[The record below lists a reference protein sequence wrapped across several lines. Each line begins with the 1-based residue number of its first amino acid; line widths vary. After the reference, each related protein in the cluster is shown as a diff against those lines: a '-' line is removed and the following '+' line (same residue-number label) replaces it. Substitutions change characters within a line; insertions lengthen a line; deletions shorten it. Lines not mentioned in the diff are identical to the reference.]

1 MPAIENVTRR
11 GAVYWWRR
19 RLRLEP
25 ASANPITVVTMVS
38 LLTKDQPVARR
49 RAVAMTGR
57 SETVRMSLYGKIERD
72 GLTAEQASTVFQEEM
87 VRYRNMLAYQHQ
99 SIQQD
104 GGGGVAERFAQMR
117 AIYGAVNRD
126 FAENGFGDF
135 LGIDYVGGFDR
146 RFADLDDEA
155 RGHLYPMLGRAPDLP
170 EHLLNEA
177 RDLLRRVGIDDF
189 GDRSEAARQIM
200 CQARAAAAASFADPA
215 LQDMANR
222 MAIAAAIMRPLS
234 AVTSSPLQAVASA
247 AAATFAP
254 IPANVATDPEQWRE
268 EDGENEKAERQRYAR
283 MTPLEVVEAY
293 MSLKPKARGRV
304 TATEATANKPKSQAK
319 TWGDSQRRQ
328 FKAAAFLFGKSNG
341 GKPLARTRQ
350 EDLNR
355 FYDQLNRMPSTHH
368 KSSRHEPMTIEDIC
382 AEAADRVEEAE
393 KQGTA
398 VTFGIGLD
406 VGTINRH
413 FANLKKLCAWLA
425 SKTTTRT
432 LDFSDYILMEE
443 ERDER
448 MERDPYTIQ
457 QGRELFALRIWT
469 GSSTLDGRFATGSGG
484 RIWHDA
490 AYWIMPIVW
499 YSGMR
504 REEACKLLVEDIGE
518 EDGVPYFDIRNTRA
532 GRVKTAKST
541 RKVPI
546 CAELRRIGLLDYV
559 AAMRAAGEDYLF
571 PEIVP
576 GKGGRPLGDV
586 FFNTIWLKIKPLLNL
601 IQPGQAVHSGRH
613 MVSTELKV
621 LQTFE
626 ETRADLLGQ
635 QVGGENAVRYAGATR
650 LAILADVVDRLPIVT
665 GHLPSL
671 ETINLLPTH
680 LRCAR
685 PTRQSAGRRTRE

>member
-1 MPAIENVTRR
+1 
-11 GAVYWWRR
+11 
-19 RLRLEP
+19 
-25 ASANPITVVTMVS
+25 
-38 LLTKDQPVARR
+38 
-49 RAVAMTGR
+49 
-57 SETVRMSLYGKIERD
+57 MSLYEKIERD
-72 GLTAEQASTVFQEEM
+72 GLTAEQASAVFQEEM

-99 SIQQD
+99 LIQQD
-104 GGGGVAERFAQMR
+104 GEGDVAERFAQMR

-126 FAENGFGDF
+126 FADNGFSDF

-146 RFADLDDEA
+146 RFADLDEEA
-155 RGHLYPMLGRAPDLP
+155 RGHLYAMLGRAPDLP
-170 EHLLNEA
+170 EHLLTEA
-177 RDLLRRVGIDDF
+177 RDLLRRVGIDDS
-189 GDRSEAARQIM
+189 GDRSERARQIM

-222 MAIAAAIMRPLS
+222 MAIAAAIMRPLGV
-234 AVTSSPLQAVASA
+234 VTSSPLQAVAPA
-247 AAATFAP
+247 AAATSAP
-254 IPANVATDPEQWRE
+254 TAANVAADPEQWDE
-268 EDGENEKAERQRYAR
+268 EDGEDEKAERQRYAR

-304 TATEATANKPKSQAK
+304 ATTKAGVNRSKSQAK

-368 KSSRHEPMTIEDIC
+368 KSARHEPMTIEEIC
-382 AEAADRVEEAE
+382 IEAADRVEEAE
-393 KQGTA
+393 KQEEA
-398 VTFGIGLD
+398 ITFTIGLD

-413 FANLKKLCAWLA
+413 FANLKKLCTWLA
-425 SKTTTRT
+425 SKTTMRA
-432 LDFSDYILMEE
+432 LDFSDYILVEE

-448 MERDPYTIQ
+448 RERDPYTIQ
-457 QGRELFALRIWT
+457 QGQELFALRIWT
-469 GSSTLDGRFATGSGG
+469 GSLTLEDRFAKGSGG

-490 AYWIMPIVW
+490 AYWVMPIVW

-546 CAELRRIGLLDYV
+546 CAELRRLGLLDYV
-559 AAMRAAGEDYLF
+559 AAMRAAGEEYLF

-586 FFNTIWLKIKPLLNL
+586 FFNTIWLKIKPLLTL
-601 IQPGQAVHSGRH
+601 IKPGQAVHSGRH
-613 MVSTELKV
+613 MVSTELKA

-635 QVGGENAVRYAGATR
+635 QIGGENAVRYAGATR
-650 LAILADVVDRLPIVT
+650 LEILADVVDRLPIVT
-665 GHLPSL
+665 GHLPSP
-671 ETINLLPTH
+671 ETINLLPKH

-685 PTRQSAGRRTRE
+685 PTRQSAGRRTRG

>member
-1 MPAIENVTRR
+1 MS
-11 GAVYWWRR
+11 AV
-19 RLRLEP
+19 
-25 ASANPITVVTMVS
+25 
-38 LLTKDQPVARR
+38 
-49 RAVAMTGR
+49 
-57 SETVRMSLYGKIERD
+57 
-72 GLTAEQASTVFQEEM
+72 
-87 VRYRNMLAYQHQ
+87 
-99 SIQQD
+99 SIA
-104 GGGGVAERFAQMR
+104 G
-117 AIYGAVNRD
+117 
-126 FAENGFGDF
+126 
-135 LGIDYVGGFDR
+135 
-146 RFADLDDEA
+146 FADLDDEA
-155 RGHLYPMLGRAPDLP
+155 RGHLYAMLGRAPDLP
-170 EHLLNEA
+170 EQLLNEA
-177 RDLLRRVGIDDF
+177 RDLLRRVGIDDS
-189 GDRSEAARQIM
+189 GDRSETARQIM

-222 MAIAAAIMRPLS
+222 MAIAAAIMRPLGV
-234 AVTSSPLQAVASA
+234 VTSSPLQAVSPA
-247 AAATFAP
+247 AAATSAP
-254 IPANVATDPEQWRE
+254 TAANVAADPEQWDE
-268 EDGENEKAERQRYAR
+268 EDGEDEKVERQRYAR

-304 TATEATANKPKSQAK
+304 ATTKAGVNRSKSQAK
-319 TWGDSQRRQ
+319 TWGNSQRRQ

-355 FYDQLNRMPSTHH
+355 FYDQLNCMPSTHH

-382 AEAADRVEEAE
+382 VEAADRVEEAE
-393 KQGTA
+393 KHKESI
-398 VTFGIGLD
+398 TFTIGLD

-413 FANLKKLCAWLA
+413 FANLKKLCTWLA
-425 SKTTTRT
+425 SKTTMRA
-432 LDFSDYILMEE
+432 LDFSDYILVEE

-448 MERDPYTIQ
+448 TERDPYTIQ

-469 GSSTLDGRFATGSGG
+469 GSLTLEDRFAKGSGG

-490 AYWIMPIVW
+490 AYWVMPIVW

-532 GRVKTAKST
+532 ERVKTAKST

-546 CAELRRIGLLDYV
+546 CAELRRLGLLDYV
-559 AAMRAAGEDYLF
+559 AAMRAAGEEYLF

-586 FFNTIWLKIKPLLNL
+586 FFNTIWLKIKPLLML
-601 IQPGQAVHSGRH
+601 IKPGQAVHSGRH
-613 MVSTELKV
+613 MVSTELKA

-635 QVGGENAVRYAGATR
+635 QIGGENAVRYAGATR
-650 LAILADVVDRLPIVT
+650 LESLADVVDRLPIVT
-665 GHLPSL
+665 RHLPSP
-671 ETINLLPTH
+671 ETINLLPKH

-685 PTRQSAGRRTRE
+685 PTHQSAGRKTRG

>member
-11 GAVYWWRR
+11 SAVYWWRR
-19 RLRLEP
+19 RLRLAP

-57 SETVRMSLYGKIERD
+57 SEAVRMSLYEKIERD
-72 GLTAEQASTVFQEEM
+72 GLTAEQASAVFQEEM

-104 GGGGVAERFAQMR
+104 GEGDVAERFAQMR

-126 FAENGFGDF
+126 FAANGFGDF

-155 RGHLYPMLGRAPDLP
+155 RGHLYAMLGRAPDLP
-170 EHLLNEA
+170 EHLRNEA
-177 RDLLRRVGIDDF
+177 RDLLRRVGIDDSD
-189 GDRSEAARQIM
+189 GRSEAARQIM
-200 CQARAAAAASFADPA
+200 CQARAAAASSYADPV

-222 MAIAAAIMRPLS
+222 MAVAAAIIRPLGMVAPS
-234 AVTSSPLQAVASA
+234 HSQTVAPTAGVTSVPTA
-247 AAATFAP
+247 
-254 IPANVATDPEQWRE
+254 ANVAADPEQWDE
-268 EDGENEKAERQRYAR
+268 EDGEDEKAERQRYAR

-304 TATEATANKPKSQAK
+304 ATTKAGVNRSKSQAK

-382 AEAADRVEEAE
+382 VEAADRVEEAE
-393 KQGTA
+393 KHKERI
-398 VTFGIGLD
+398 TFTIGLD

-413 FANLKKLCAWLA
+413 FANLKKLCTWLA
-425 SKTTTRT
+425 SKTTMRA
-432 LDFSDYILMEE
+432 LDFSDYILVEE

-448 MERDPYTIQ
+448 TERDPYTIQ
-457 QGRELFALRIWT
+457 QGQELFALRIWT
-469 GSSTLDGRFATGSGG
+469 GSMTLDDRFAKGSGG

-546 CAELRRIGLLDYV
+546 CAELRRLGLLDYV
-559 AAMRAAGEDYLF
+559 AAMRAAGEEYLF

-586 FFNTIWLKIKPLLNL
+586 FFNTIWLKIKPLLTL
-601 IQPGQAVHSGRH
+601 IKPGQAVHSGRH
-613 MVSTELKV
+613 MVSTELKA

-635 QVGGENAVRYAGATR
+635 QIGGENAVRYAGATR
-650 LAILADVVDRLPIVT
+650 LEILADVVDRLPIVT
-665 GHLPSL
+665 GHLPSP
-671 ETINLLPTH
+671 ETINLLPKH

-685 PTRQSAGRRTRE
+685 PTRESAGRRTRG

>member
-11 GAVYWWRR
+11 SAVYGWRR
-19 RLRLEP
+19 RLRLAP

-57 SETVRMSLYGKIERD
+57 SEAVRMSLYEKIERD
-72 GLTAEQASTVFQEEM
+72 GLTAEQASAVFQEEM

-104 GGGGVAERFAQMR
+104 GEGDVAERFAQMR

-126 FAENGFGDF
+126 FAANGFGDF

-155 RGHLYPMLGRAPDLP
+155 RGHLYAMLGRAPDLP
-170 EHLLNEA
+170 EQLLNEA
-177 RDLLRRVGIDDF
+177 RDLLRRVGIDDS
-189 GDRSEAARQIM
+189 GDRSETARQIM

-215 LQDMANR
+215 LQDVANR
-222 MAIAAAIMRPLS
+222 MAIAAAIMRPLGV
-234 AVTSSPLQAVASA
+234 VTSSSLQAVAPA
-247 AAATFAP
+247 AAATSAP
-254 IPANVATDPEQWRE
+254 TEANVAADPEQWDE
-268 EDGENEKAERQRYAR
+268 EDGEDEKVERQRYAR

-304 TATEATANKPKSQAK
+304 ATTKAGVNRSKSQAK

-382 AEAADRVEEAE
+382 VEAADRVEEAE
-393 KQGTA
+393 KHEETI
-398 VTFGIGLD
+398 TFTIGLD

-413 FANLKKLCAWLA
+413 FANLKKLCTWLA
-425 SKTTTRT
+425 SKTTMRA
-432 LDFSDYILMEE
+432 LDFSDYILVEE

-448 MERDPYTIQ
+448 TERDPYTIQ
-457 QGRELFALRIWT
+457 QGQELFALSIWT
-469 GSSTLDGRFATGSGG
+469 GSLTLEDRFAKGSGG

-490 AYWIMPIVW
+490 AYWVMPIVW

-532 GRVKTAKST
+532 GRVKIAKST

-546 CAELRRIGLLDYV
+546 CAELRRLGLLDYV
-559 AAMRAAGEDYLF
+559 AAMRAAGEEYLF

-586 FFNTIWLKIKPLLNL
+586 FFNTIWLKIKPLLML
-601 IQPGQAVHSGRH
+601 IKPGQAVHSGRH
-613 MVSTELKV
+613 MVSTELKA

-635 QVGGENAVRYAGATR
+635 QIGGENAVRYAGATR
-650 LAILADVVDRLPIVT
+650 LEILADVVDRLPIVT
-665 GHLPSL
+665 GHLPSP
-671 ETINLLPTH
+671 ETINLLPKH

-685 PTRQSAGRRTRE
+685 PTRQSAGRRTRG

>member
-11 GAVYWWRR
+11 SAVYWWRR
-19 RLRLEP
+19 RLRLAP
-25 ASANPITVVTMVS
+25 ASAKPITVVMMVS

-49 RAVAMTGR
+49 RAVAMTGQ
-57 SETVRMSLYGKIERD
+57 SETVRMSLYEKIERD
-72 GLTAEQASTVFQEEM
+72 GLTADQASAVFQEEM
-87 VRYRNMLAYQHQ
+87 IRYRNMLAYQHQ

-104 GGGGVAERFAQMR
+104 GEGHVAERFAQMR
-117 AIYGAVNRD
+117 AIYSAVNRD
-126 FAENGFGDF
+126 FADNGFTDF

-155 RGHLYPMLGRAPDLP
+155 RGHLYAMLGRTPELP

-177 RDLLRRVGIDDF
+177 RDLLRCVGVDDS

-200 CQARAAAAASFADPA
+200 CQARAAAAASYGDPA

-222 MAIAAAIMRPLS
+222 MAVAATIMRSLGAAAPSPAQIVAPTPAAMS
-234 AVTSSPLQAVASA
+234 AQTA
-247 AAATFAP
+247 
-254 IPANVATDPEQWRE
+254 ANVAADPEQWDE
-268 EDGENEKAERQRYAR
+268 EDGEDEKAERQRYAR
-283 MTPLEVVEAY
+283 MSPLEVVEAY
-293 MSLKPKARGRV
+293 MSLKPKARGRATV
-304 TATEATANKPKSQAK
+304 TKAAANKPKSQAK
-319 TWGDSQRRQ
+319 TWADSQRRQ

-368 KSSRHEPMTIEDIC
+368 KSVRHEPMKIEDIC
-382 AEAADRVEEAE
+382 LEAANRVEEAE
-393 KQGTA
+393 KHEEAINFT
-398 VTFGIGLD
+398 IGLD

-413 FANLKKLCAWLA
+413 FANLKKLSTWLA
-425 SKTTTRT
+425 SKTKMRV
-432 LDFSDYILMEE
+432 LDFSDYILVEE

-448 MERDPYTIQ
+448 TERDPYTIQ
-457 QGRELFALRIWT
+457 QGQELFALGIWT
-469 GSSTLDGRFATGSGG
+469 GSPTLDDRFTKGSDG

-546 CAELRRIGLLDYV
+546 CAELRRLGLLDYV
-559 AAMRAAGEDYLF
+559 AAMRAAGEEYLF

-586 FFNTIWLKIKPLLNL
+586 FFNTIWLKIKPLLTL
-601 IQPGQAVHSGRH
+601 IKPGQAVHSGRH
-613 MVSTELKV
+613 MVSTELKA

-635 QVGGENAVRYAGATR
+635 QIGGENAVRYAGATR
-650 LAILADVVDRLPIVT
+650 LEILADVVDRLPIVT
-665 GHLPSL
+665 GHLPSP
-671 ETINLLPTH
+671 ETINLLPKH

-685 PTRQSAGRRTRE
+685 PTRQSAGRRARG

>member
-1 MPAIENVTRR
+1 
-11 GAVYWWRR
+11 
-19 RLRLEP
+19 
-25 ASANPITVVTMVS
+25 
-38 LLTKDQPVARR
+38 
-49 RAVAMTGR
+49 
-57 SETVRMSLYGKIERD
+57 MSLYEKIERD
-72 GLTAEQASTVFQEEM
+72 GLTAEQASAVFQEEM

-104 GGGGVAERFAQMR
+104 GEGDVAERFAQMR

-126 FAENGFGDF
+126 FAANGFGDF

-155 RGHLYPMLGRAPDLP
+155 RGHLYAMLGRAPDLP
-170 EHLLNEA
+170 EQLLNEA
-177 RDLLRRVGIDDF
+177 RDLLRRVGIDDS
-189 GDRSEAARQIM
+189 GDRSETARQIM

-215 LQDMANR
+215 LQDVANR
-222 MAIAAAIMRPLS
+222 MAIAAAIMRPLGV
-234 AVTSSPLQAVASA
+234 VTSSSLQAVAPA
-247 AAATFAP
+247 AAATSAP
-254 IPANVATDPEQWRE
+254 TEANVAADPEQWDE
-268 EDGENEKAERQRYAR
+268 EDGEDEEVERQRYAR

-304 TATEATANKPKSQAK
+304 ATTKAGVNRSKSQAK

-382 AEAADRVEEAE
+382 VEAADRVEEAE
-393 KQGTA
+393 KHEESI
-398 VTFGIGLD
+398 TFTIGLD

-413 FANLKKLCAWLA
+413 FANLKKLCTWLA
-425 SKTTTRT
+425 SKTTMRA
-432 LDFSDYILMEE
+432 LDFSDYILVEE

-448 MERDPYTIQ
+448 TERDPYTIQ
-457 QGRELFALRIWT
+457 QGQELFALRIWT
-469 GSSTLDGRFATGSGG
+469 GSLTLEDRFAKGSGG

-490 AYWIMPIVW
+490 AYWVMPIVW

-546 CAELRRIGLLDYV
+546 CAELRRLGLLDYV
-559 AAMRAAGEDYLF
+559 AAMRAAGEEYLF

-586 FFNTIWLKIKPLLNL
+586 FFNTIWLKIKPLLTL
-601 IQPGQAVHSGRH
+601 IKPGQAVHSGRH
-613 MVSTELKV
+613 MVSTELKA

-635 QVGGENAVRYAGATR
+635 QIGGENAVRYAGATR
-650 LAILADVVDRLPIVT
+650 LEILADVVDRLPIVT
-665 GHLPSL
+665 GHLPSP
-671 ETINLLPTH
+671 ETINLLPKH

-685 PTRQSAGRRTRE
+685 PTRQSAGRRTRG